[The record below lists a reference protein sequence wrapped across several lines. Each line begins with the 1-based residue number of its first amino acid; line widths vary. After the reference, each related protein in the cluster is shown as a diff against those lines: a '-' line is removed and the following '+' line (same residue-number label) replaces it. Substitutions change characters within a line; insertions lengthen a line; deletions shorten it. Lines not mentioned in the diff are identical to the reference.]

1 MSRIA
6 KKTFASESNYSS
18 TEAHRPAR
26 TVAIVAEC
34 GRGIVYRLHCRCLL
48 NLMSPAMT
56 DVNNRTAT
64 NSQKIDQLFKS
75 RAMTPATRTVPRMDA
90 ALSLS
95 FAFDI
100 PRFSSSGIGVMREA
114 SVDGRYPLQRRQCV
128 SRKSHME
135 HPQPGR

>member
-1 MSRIA
+1 
-6 KKTFASESNYSS
+6 
-18 TEAHRPAR
+18 
-26 TVAIVAEC
+26 
-34 GRGIVYRLHCRCLL
+34 
-48 NLMSPAMT
+48 MSPAMAE
-56 DVNNRTAT
+56 VANKMAT
-64 NSQKIDQLFKS
+64 SNQKTDQLFKS